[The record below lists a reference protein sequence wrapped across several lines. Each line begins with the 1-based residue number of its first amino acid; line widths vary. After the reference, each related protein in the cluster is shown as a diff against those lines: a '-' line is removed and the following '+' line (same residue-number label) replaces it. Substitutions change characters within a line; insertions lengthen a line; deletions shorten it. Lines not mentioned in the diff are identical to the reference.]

1 MRACKRAMGEGQA
14 PAPHILPISQLPD
27 YRWRRQAAPS
37 SRFSLVAEHLACNQK
52 VASSILAAGSLFT
65 AWHVSIDDPHGDKLD
80 GGVKLLGP

>member
-37 SRFSLVAEHLACNQK
+37 SRFSFVAEHLACNEK
-52 VASSILAAGSLFT
+52 VAGWQLASRWPARWLALWVSSVCFSVVV
-65 AWHVSIDDPHGDKLD
+65 AWPVR
-80 GGVKLLGP
+80 

>member
-1 MRACKRAMGEGQA
+1 MCACKRAMGEGQA

-52 VASSILAAGSLFT
+52 VAGSIPAAGWQVASIVVWHGMPSARTT
-65 AWHVSIDDPHGDKLD
+65 AGANATTP
-80 GGVKLLGP
+80 